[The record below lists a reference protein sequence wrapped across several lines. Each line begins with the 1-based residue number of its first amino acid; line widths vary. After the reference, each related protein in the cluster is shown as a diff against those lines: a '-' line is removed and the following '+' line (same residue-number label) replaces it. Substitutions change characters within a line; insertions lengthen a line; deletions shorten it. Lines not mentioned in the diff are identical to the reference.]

1 MGLTIKE
8 IENAKPRDKRYKIAD
23 GGGRIL
29 PKCHIPFR
37 AADSVAPDPQLRTRR

>member
-23 GGGRIL
+23 GGGL
-29 PKCHIPFR
+29 CLLVC
-37 AADSVAPDPQLRTRR
+37 ARTIGHSLVCSSIRLGDG